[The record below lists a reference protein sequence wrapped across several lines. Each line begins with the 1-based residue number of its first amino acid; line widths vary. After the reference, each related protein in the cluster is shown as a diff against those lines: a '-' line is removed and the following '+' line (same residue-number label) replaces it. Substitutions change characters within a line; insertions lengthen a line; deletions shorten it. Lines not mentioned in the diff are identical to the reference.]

1 MKKEKPKFYALYKD
15 FNSGRIETIDVLKG
29 VFNEILTERG
39 AISKK
44 HFCIYDN
51 NTYERIPVTT
61 KEQLKELV
69 CMNLMYRFW
78 SKCEWEMIA
87 IDWPYNDTI
96 QKSRPIKIDVYAQLK
111 PNIDI
116 IVDLIWNYIEPKIKK
131 Q

>member
-15 FNSGRIETIDVLKG
+15 FNSGNIETIDVLQG

-44 HFCIYDN
+44 HFCIYDKK
-51 NTYERIPVTT
+51 TYERIPVTT
-61 KEQLKELV
+61 KEQLKAIV
-69 CMNLMYRFW
+69 CTTLMYRFW

-96 QKSRPIKIDVYAQLK
+96 QKSRPIKIDVYAQLE

-131 Q
+131 